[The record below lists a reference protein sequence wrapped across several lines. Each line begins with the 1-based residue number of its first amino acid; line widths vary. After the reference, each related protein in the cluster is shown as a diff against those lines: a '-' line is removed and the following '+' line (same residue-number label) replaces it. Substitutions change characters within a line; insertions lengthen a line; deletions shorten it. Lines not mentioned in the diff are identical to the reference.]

1 MTHIVQSL
9 DLAQTESALREIRRL
24 AGYANFDAVVKKL
37 NRERIDPERVKR
49 KRFPKSMYQRLY
61 DKQQG
66 VCPLCDNR
74 LNIPATKN
82 EIDHISPGEEQFNGV
97 ANLQLTHPMCN
108 RKKSSKSVLQ
118 QSKES
123 GRSFVSIVSRGE
135 IE

>member
-9 DLAQTESALREIRRL
+9 DLAQTESALREVRRL
-24 AGYANFDAVVKKL
+24 SGYANFDAVVKKL

-66 VCPLCDNR
+66 RCPLCPDP

-82 EIDHISPGEEQFNGV
+82 EIDHINPGREDFNH
-97 ANLQLTHPMCN
+97 ASNLQLTHPQCN
-108 RKKSSKSVLQ
+108 RRKSSRSILE
-118 QSKES
+118 QSKRS
-123 GRSFVSIVSRGE
+123 GKTFTALVGVG
-135 IE
+135 

>member
-1 MTHIVQSL
+1 MSILPVAQSL
-9 DLAQTESALREIRRL
+9 TIAETESALREIRRI

-66 VCPLCDNR
+66 ICPLCDNR

-82 EIDHISPGEEQFNGV
+82 EVDHRNPEERDFNH
-97 ANLQLTHPMCN
+97 ASNLQLTHPECN
-108 RKKSSKSVLQ
+108 RRKSSASVLE
-118 QSKES
+118 QSKRS
-123 GRSFVSIVSRGE
+123 GKPFTALVGVE
-135 IE
+135 